1 MIRRQVVTSHGDVGN
16 ASIILVL
23 ITPAIFGVAG
33 LVVDGGRALNARQ
46 HAANQAEQAARAAAD
61 AVDVD
66 AIRTGAGLAIDPLAA
81 RRAAERYLAGA
92 GATGTVSLGPQSV
105 TVTVKASTQTAFFA
119 IIGVNHISVTG
130 TATARPARG
139 VVTEETP

>member
-1 MIRRQVVTSHGDVGN
+1 MTRRKVVGSHGDAGS

-23 ITPAIFGVAG
+23 ITPAIFGIAG

-46 HAANQAEQAARAAAD
+46 QAASHAEQAARAAAD

-81 RRAAERYLAGA
+81 RRAAESYLAAA
-92 GATGTVSLGPQSV
+92 GATGTVSPGVQSV
-105 TVTVKASTQTAFFA
+105 TVTVAASTQTAFFA
-119 IIGVNHISVTG
+119 VIGVNHISVTG

-139 VVTEETP
+139 VVTEEAP